1 MKKIFVDSN
10 NHLKS
15 VLITALIILPPLF
28 LIYRIDKD
36 SNDPLT
42 SLIPLIGFPIMLII
56 LVPVLRIVVGNN
68 AIYIIRDDVLYQ
80 INRMPSD
87 PGIMANN
94 ARAAGDLMGNESAG
108 LLIGGLLLLSNL
120 GNRKNIQQNLLE
132 NDGLLEKVLGNT
144 YSFKVKK
151 TVSMKRFL
159 NGYKVVIRMSNRN
172 TDDAENMF
180 YIFPGYNDYE
190 ELVSC
195 FEKLKA

>member
-94 ARAAGDLMGNESAG
+94 ARAAGNIWGNEQAG
-108 LLIGGLLLLSNL
+108 GIAAGIILLSSR
-120 GNRKNIQQNLLE
+120 GEREAEQIQLATDADYRRYLLNE
-132 NDGLLEKVLGNT
+132 NETIQICRVL
-144 YSFKVKK
+144 KMKK
-151 TVSMKRFL
+151 YHS
-159 NGYKVVIRMSNRN
+159 GYKIKC
-172 TDDAENMF
+172 DGF
-180 YIFPGYNDYE
+180 QG
-190 ELVSC
+190 LVRK
-195 FEKLKA
+195 EKLLFTFSRVITIMSSWWIALRV